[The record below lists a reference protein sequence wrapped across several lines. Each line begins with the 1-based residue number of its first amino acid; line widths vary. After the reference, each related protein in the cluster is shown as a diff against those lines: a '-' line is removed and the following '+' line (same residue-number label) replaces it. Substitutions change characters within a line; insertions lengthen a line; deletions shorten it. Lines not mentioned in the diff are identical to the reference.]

1 MRCLRVPSDGMVLVA
16 GTWAGV
22 DVASAVLAEG
32 IIIEGRVMAM
42 LAVMLVG
49 QVVGAAVGVL
59 ALRRPGT

>member
-1 MRCLRVPSDGMVLVA
+1 MQCLRMPSDGMALVT

-22 DVASAVLAEG
+22 DVVSAELAEG

-49 QVVGAAVGVL
+49 QVVGVAVGML